1 MNNIYKAIEL
11 DKKLPEKAR
20 KTNSHLNELK
30 EEFFDEESGME
41 ESLDEIKEFIKKEQ
55 KSLNC
60 ELDKINT
67 DMKNLTLQSTE
78 LNPEYN
84 TKKREGSESTDSQ
97 PSSKKRSLMMMETIM
112 VDQVL
117 QVVLEVF
124 LHLLLQLLLKEVV
137 HLIFPL
143 VVLLKQILLILIKY
157 IDWIFFLKAL
167 FGDDDY
173 MS

>member
-1 MNNIYKAIEL
+1 M
-11 DKKLPEKAR
+11 
-20 KTNSHLNELK
+20 
-30 EEFFDEESGME
+30 
-41 ESLDEIKEFIKKEQ
+41 SL
-55 KSLNC
+55 
-60 ELDKINT
+60 NT

-112 VDQVL
+112 VDPGPSGGSGGFPSSSSSAPSQGGSSSDISSRSSAEANSSDL
-117 QVVLEVF
+117 NQIYWLDIF
-124 LHLLLQLLLKEVV
+124 L
-137 HLIFPL
+137 I
-143 VVLLKQILLILIKY
+143 
-157 IDWIFFLKAL
+157 KAL